1 MVLTNEHK
9 LEIKPLYEYLQAFRS
24 LSVAGVQDYIFDDIV
39 VQGDDIGS
47 YQIRIKGK
55 SEFLKYLWDAFEIV
69 DNSKYE
75 LTADLIYYR
84 GSICLW
90 VGYKTICPFTGGH
103 NTVDG
108 FIQVFTIK
116 DEVITAIEIET
127 VFNKSEQLN
136 FALNIE

>member
-1 MVLTNEHK
+1 MVLSEDHVQ
-9 LEIKPLYEYLQAFRS
+9 EIKPLYEYLQAFRS
-24 LSVAGVQDYIFDDIV
+24 LSVAGVQDYISHDIV

-47 YQIRIKGK
+47 YQISIKGK
-55 SEFLKYLWDAFEIV
+55 SEFLKYLWDAFETV
-69 DNSKYE
+69 DNNKYE

-108 FIQVFTIK
+108 FIQVFTI
-116 DEVITAIEIET
+116 DEGIITDIVIET
-127 VFNKSEQLN
+127 VFNRSEQLN
-136 FALNIE
+136 FTLNIE